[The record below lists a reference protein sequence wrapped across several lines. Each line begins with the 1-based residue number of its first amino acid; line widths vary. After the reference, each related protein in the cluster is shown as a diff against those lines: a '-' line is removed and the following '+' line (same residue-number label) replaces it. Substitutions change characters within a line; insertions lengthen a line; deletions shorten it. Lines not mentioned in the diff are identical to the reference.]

1 MPMRKEDEIM
11 AEYLLKGGKMLDKSC
26 KTCGCP
32 LFEVKGRTTCVV
44 CEENKTPASEQDTAV
59 ADNDSATPHG
69 YECTCSTAEPSQE
82 CLMLADALACTI
94 HVLCERIRTEHDPD
108 NILTLMSAV
117 KTGVESLHILCQL

>member
-32 LFEVKGRTTCVV
+32 LFE
-44 CEENKTPASEQDTAV
+44 
-59 ADNDSATPHG
+59 DNDSATPHG

-82 CLMLADALACTI
+82 CLMLAEALAGTI
-94 HVLCERIRTEHDPD
+94 HSLCERIRTEHDPD

-117 KTGVESLHILCQL
+117 KTGAESLRILCQL